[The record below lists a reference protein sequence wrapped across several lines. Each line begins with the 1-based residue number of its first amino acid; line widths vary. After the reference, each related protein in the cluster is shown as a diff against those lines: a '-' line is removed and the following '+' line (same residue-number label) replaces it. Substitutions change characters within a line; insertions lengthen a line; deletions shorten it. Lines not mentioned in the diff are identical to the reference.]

1 MDSGPI
7 ETSYGVG
14 DAVEVSDE
22 VGNYI
27 GVVIECVDSSTLSVQ
42 MIKKGADNLYH
53 ITDDAYHVP
62 HDAVVQHEAIHGDD
76 GAAPR
81 AYDSLGYR
89 MIDGST
95 FVKHTDEVGD
105 TQHPV
110 GGAEYDVVSTDGSDS
125 AGSLRDFIVSDSECE
140 VFTQAEPTNE
150 FVRETHAAV
159 RAFNDWV
166 PQDDQQYSMRR
177 FIQDQETRA
186 IAIDD
191 NNRCAR
197 GGGAAPAY
205 SQPAGET

>member
-1 MDSGPI
+1 MDLVPDK
-7 ETSYGVG
+7 TSYGVG

-27 GVVIECVDSSTLSVQ
+27 GVVIECVDESTLCVQ
-42 MIKKGADNLYH
+42 MIKQDNDQIYR

-62 HDAVVQHEAIHGDD
+62 HYAIAQHAPIYGDD

-81 AYDSLGYR
+81 AYEQLGFR
-89 MIDGST
+89 MLDGSS

-105 TQHPV
+105 TLWPT
-110 GGAEYDVVSTDGSDS
+110 GAGEFDIRSSDGSDS
-125 AGSLRDFIVSDSECE
+125 AGSLKEFIVSDDECE
-140 VFTQAEPTNE
+140 LFTQAETNTD

-177 FIQDQETRA
+177 FIQEQESRA
-186 IAIDD
+186 ISIDD
-191 NNRCAR
+191 NNRFAR

-205 SQPAGET
+205 SMPSDVA